1 MSIKIETPPV
11 LTGSADARLR
21 QVYAYLYRL
30 SEHLN
35 VALQE
40 VGGASGA
47 VDTSARPIG
56 AAHDNGAAVA
66 KTYNELRALVV
77 NTAEI
82 IRSEMDTLETRLQA
96 DYEAVS
102 SRWGTFRE
110 TIDTTIT
117 ETAREVVRE
126 YDYDSTLETLRQQA
140 AGFEAYRVSSEGF
153 IRQGFIDYDS
163 SGVPILGIAIGQGL
177 KGTKVTID
185 GVEYEQ
191 FDSVQSCA
199 FYTAEKVSFRINGQE
214 VAYVSNRKL
223 YIGDMQVTGAV
234 TLNNWL
240 LTSAGGF
247 VIKWIGGEG

>member
-11 LTGSADARLR
+11 LSGAADAQLR

-40 VGGASGA
+40 VSG
-47 VDTSARPIG
+47 VSA
-56 AAHDNGAAVA
+56 AAVPVVPSAAASPSATAA
-66 KTYNELRALVV
+66 KTYDELRALVV

-82 IRSEMDTLETRLQA
+82 IRSEMDVLEQSLQA
-96 DYEAVS
+96 DYEAIS

-110 TIDTTIT
+110 NIETTIT

-126 YDYDSTLETLRQQA
+126 YDYDSTLETLQQQA
-140 AGFEAYRVSSEGF
+140 AGFEAYRLRSEGF
-153 IRQGFIDYDS
+153 IRQGFIEYDS
-163 SGVPILGIAIGQGL
+163 SGVPVLGIAIGQGL
-177 KGTKVTID
+177 KGTAVTID
-185 GVEYEQ
+185 GVEYQQ

-223 YIGDMQVTGAV
+223 YIGDMEVTGAV
-234 TLNNWL
+234 TLNHWL
-240 LTSAGGF
+240 LTSANGF
-247 VIKWIGGEG
+247 VIKWIGGED

>member
-11 LTGSADARLR
+11 LSGAADAQLR

-40 VGGASGA
+40 VGSG
-47 VDTSARPIG
+47 SAAPAPQPAAAAPIVNT
-56 AAHDNGAAVA
+56 AAKSYD
-66 KTYNELRALVV
+66 ELRALVV

-82 IRSEMDTLETRLQA
+82 IRSEMDVLENRLQA

-102 SRWGTFRE
+102 SQWGTFRE
-110 TIDTTIT
+110 TIDTTVT

-126 YDYDSTLETLRQQA
+126 YDYDSTIETLQQQA

-153 IRQGFIDYDS
+153 IRQGFIEYDS

-177 KGTKVTID
+177 KGTTVTID

-191 FDSVQSCA
+191 FDRVQSCA

-223 YIGDMQVTGAV
+223 YIGDMEVTGAV
-234 TLNNWL
+234 TLNHWL
-240 LTSAGGF
+240 LTSANGF
-247 VIKWIGGEG
+247 VIKWIGGER